1 MQQQPPQQPQGQ
13 QQQAAPAQPQAA
25 PGGEVT
31 LYEGVRKHSASWW
44 DYTKWVLVIA
54 FGSTAGAFLTKIEF
68 FSQWPL
74 WLLGVIGIPGIFYAY
89 LKHITTK
96 YKVTSRRVEWE
107 RGVISK
113 DVDSLELWRVLD
125 VRYNQNMMDRI
136 LGNATITLV
145 GTDQSDPEL
154 HIHGLPNHR
163 KLFENLRDAIQAA
176 RTRGRPME
184 FVGHE
189 GGMEEAGM
197 FQ

>member
-1 MQQQPPQQPQGQ
+1 M
-13 QQQAAPAQPQAA
+13 
-25 PGGEVT
+25 T

-68 FSQWPL
+68 FAEWPL

-125 VRYNQNMMDRI
+125 VRYNQSLMDRI
-136 LGNATITLV
+136 TGNATITLV

-154 HIHGLPNHR
+154 HMHGLPKHR